1 MEALARYLYA
11 AIGAITGTFGS
22 PEVAL
27 FVMGV
32 AAGLLSGPFSYAGRR
47 ALARIQALQPEIRE
61 LKAKHGDDSH
71 ALQRDLLELY
81 RQQSIN
87 PWSPLLGF
95 IPAVIEI
102 GLIVLVYVAVGIPSA
117 LLAPA
122 HLGWFSD
129 LLSRDP
135 YFVLAGLLLCL
146 LLIVQARA
154 NILSNP
160 PRQNRLKLLLHL
172 AVPAAKVVVA
182 AVLPSGVVIAWLAYA
197 AVTATSQLLAAAFN
211 PLV

>member
-1 MEALARYLYA
+1 
-11 AIGAITGTFGS
+11 
-22 PEVAL
+22 
-27 FVMGV
+27 
-32 AAGLLSGPFSYAGRR
+32 
-47 ALARIQALQPEIRE
+47 
-61 LKAKHGDDSH
+61 
-71 ALQRDLLELY
+71 
-81 RQQSIN
+81 
-87 PWSPLLGF
+87 LGF

-129 LLSRDP
+129 LSSRDP
-135 YFVLAGLLLCL
+135 YFVLAGLLCL
-146 LLIVQARA
+146 LLVVQARA

>member
-1 MEALARYLYA
+1 MEALAMEALARYLHA
-11 AIGAITGTFGS
+11 AIGAMTGAFGS
-22 PEVAL
+22 PEIAL
-27 FVMGV
+27 LVFGV

-47 ALARIQALQPEIRE
+47 ALARIQALQLEIRE

-81 RQQSIN
+81 RRQSTN

-122 HLGWFSD
+122 HLSWFSD
-129 LLSRDP
+129 LSSRDP
-135 YFVLAGLLLCL
+135 YFVLAGLLCL
-146 LLIVQARA
+146 LLVVRARA

-197 AVTATSQLLAAAFN
+197 AVTATSQLIAAAT
-211 PLV
+211 

>member
-1 MEALARYLYA
+1 MEALAMEALARYLHA
-11 AIGAITGTFGS
+11 AIGAMTGAFGS
-22 PEVAL
+22 PEIAL
-27 FVMGV
+27 LVFGV

-81 RQQSIN
+81 RRQSIN

-122 HLGWFSD
+122 HLSWFSD
-129 LLSRDP
+129 LSSRDP
-135 YFVLAGLLLCL
+135 YFVLAGLLCL
-146 LLIVQARA
+146 LLVVRA
-154 NILSNP
+154 
-160 PRQNRLKLLLHL
+160 
-172 AVPAAKVVVA
+172 
-182 AVLPSGVVIAWLAYA
+182 
-197 AVTATSQLLAAAFN
+197 
-211 PLV
+211 